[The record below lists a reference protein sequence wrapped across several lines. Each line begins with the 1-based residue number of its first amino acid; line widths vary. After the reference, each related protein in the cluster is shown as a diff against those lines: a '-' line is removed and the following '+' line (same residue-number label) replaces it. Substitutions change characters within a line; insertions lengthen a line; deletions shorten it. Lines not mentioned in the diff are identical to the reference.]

1 MKNDIIE
8 MEEIRPGYF
17 MSRNEVKNNTTK
29 HGIPRIS
36 VYEWNERFVIKS
48 ESYDASGFKDNL
60 VWTNTAS

>member
-1 MKNDIIE
+1 MKNDSIE

-36 VYEWNERFVIKS
+36 VSEWDDHFKVKS
-48 ESYDASGFKDNL
+48 ENYGISGFKDNL
-60 VWTNTAS
+60 VWTNDAS